1 MHGRLF
7 PRHLAHQALDQNP
20 GSGLG
25 RPILDQ
31 IPGLDLGLRP
41 ILDQILGLDLGLRP
55 ILDQILGLDLGL
67 RPILDQI
74 LGRHQVLAQSH
85 YLDLLHIHRVRPV
98 LVQCHHLD
106 LQHPDLGP
114 NPNLL

>member
-55 ILDQILGLDLGL
+55 ILDQILG
-67 RPILDQI
+67 
-74 LGRHQVLAQSH
+74 RHQVLAQSH

-98 LVQCHHLD
+98 LVRCHHLD

>member
-31 IPGLDLGLRP
+31 IP
-41 ILDQILGLDLGLRP
+41 
-55 ILDQILGLDLGL
+55 GLDLGL